1 MRERLQRGLAASD
14 RLIVSTAPL
23 AEACR
28 GMIDDIRIIPNRL
41 SRDMWGQVQSRRRG
55 GTKPRVGW
63 AGAQQHAGDLKFL
76 RAVIEATHDVVDWI
90 FLGMHPEGTTSLI
103 AEKHDF
109 VRHLNEYPEK
119 LASLDLDLAIAP
131 LEVHAFNE
139 AKSNLRLLEY
149 GILGW
154 PVICTDI
161 LPYQTDNPPV
171 LRLPNDPTRWITA
184 IRERCR
190 ERDTLI
196 KEGEALR
203 AWVLR
208 HYILEDHLTD
218 WQAALIR

>member
-1 MRERLQRGLAASD
+1 
-14 RLIVSTAPL
+14 
-23 AEACR
+23 
-28 GMIDDIRIIPNRL
+28 
-41 SRDMWGQVQSRRRG
+41 
-55 GTKPRVGW
+55 
-63 AGAQQHAGDLKFL
+63 
-76 RAVIEATHDVVDWI
+76 
-90 FLGMHPEGTTSLI
+90 MHPEGTTSLI

-109 VRHLNEYPEK
+109 VRHLNEYPAK

-208 HYILEDHLTD
+208 HYILEDHLTG